1 MPSFRTE
8 VPHPFEKD
16 DATEKLKVF
25 LEIVAERYRDQVSH
39 LNGEWRE
46 NILSFALTS
55 YGFTVSGTLTVE
67 DYMARLEGQLPLAA
81 LALRG
86 KIEQSIAQELRRAL
100 T

>member
-67 DYMARLEGQLPLAA
+67 D
-81 LALRG
+81 
-86 KIEQSIAQELRRAL
+86 
-100 T
+100 